1 MKQVTKKIC
10 VLLLAVLL
18 TLGGFS
24 AYAADINYAPDYY
37 DMVLDN
43 ILRNYKFEIDT
54 ASLAGDI
61 ARKLLE
67 KHPEMLEEL
76 ISITAD
82 KMDQYSEHLMPDE
95 MEDFSN
101 AFHITYVGIGVTV
114 QRMTGA
120 VGVVSVA
127 SGGPAEA
134 AGIKPGDRFI
144 KVEGQDVTYMTVDE
158 LVTLIKGEAG
168 TTVTLTV
175 LRDGEEL
182 TMTVQR
188 AAVRGKTV
196 GYQKVEDGVGYL
208 QIASFNSTTPSEI
221 GNADSYFRQNG
232 IKKLVIDLR
241 NNPGGEVL
249 SVVHSLG
256 YFVPKGQN
264 IISIFYKNEKRNTT
278 LRSVGQVKNKPY
290 YDKIVVLIN
299 GETASGGELFAGNI
313 RDYGLGTLVGV
324 TTHGKGTVQEF
335 MNLPDFGIWPLGAI
349 KLTTAE
355 YVLPGG
361 DHINGEGIKPDVWVA
376 NRKVRLDTSMME
388 PIEPLRNYRM
398 GEKNSSILGIKQ
410 RFDAVGL
417 LAGEVNDFFDED
429 LAFAVRSFQESAG
442 LPVTGVMDYNTVDRF
457 LAEIEEVFIE
467 KDDQLAKAL
476 ELVTAK

>member
-10 VLLLAVLL
+10 VLLLTVLMA
-18 TLGGFS
+18 LGGFS

-43 ILRNYKFEIDT
+43 ILRHYKFEVDT
-54 ASLAGDI
+54 ASLVSDI

-67 KHPEMLEEL
+67 KHPEMLEEI

-95 MEDFSN
+95 IEDFSN
-101 AFHITYVGIGVTV
+101 AFHVTYVGIGVTV

-134 AGIKPGDRFI
+134 AGMKPGDLI
-144 KVEGQDVTYMTVDE
+144 IAVEGQDVTYLSVDE
-158 LVTLIKGEAG
+158 LVPLIKGEAG
-168 TTVTLTV
+168 TTVTLTIS
-175 LRDGEEL
+175 RNGEEL

-196 GYQKVEDGVGYL
+196 AFQKTDDGVGYL

-221 GNADSYFRQNG
+221 SNADSYFRENRV
-232 IKKLVIDLR
+232 KKLIIDLR

-256 YFVPKGQN
+256 YFVPKGKD
-264 IISIFYKNEKRNTT
+264 IISIQYKNEKRNTT
-278 LRSVGQVKNKPY
+278 LRSVGKVVNKPY
-290 YDKIVVLIN
+290 YDKIVVLVN
-299 GETASGGELFAGNI
+299 GDTASGGELFAGNL
-313 RDYGLGTLVGV
+313 RDYGLATLVGT

-361 DHINGEGIKPDVWVA
+361 EHINGAGIKPDVWVA
-376 NRKVRLDTSMME
+376 NSKIQLDTSNME
-388 PIEPLRNYRM
+388 PVNDFRNYRI
-398 GEKNSSILGIKQ
+398 GEIDASILGIKQ
-410 RFDAVGL
+410 RFDAVGYFVGEINDVYDEE
-417 LAGEVNDFFDED
+417 LAV
-429 LAFAVRSFQESAG
+429 AVRSFQSAAG
-442 LPVTGVMDYNTVDRF
+442 LPVHGVMDYDTLDRF
-457 LAEIEEVFIE
+457 LAEIEKASLER
-467 KDDQLAKAL
+467 DDQLIHAL
-476 ELVTAK
+476 ELVKQK